1 MYSFLCKHKLVN
13 TNQFDFPY
21 KHSAAEYALI
31 SLKETIKKFLHD
43 GEIACEDFIDLQKAF
58 DTVNHEILLAK
69 FSLHYGIKSKQN
81 YWFLFLA
88 TGNNMCH

>member
-13 TNQFDFPY
+13 TNQLDFPS

-31 SLKETIKKFLHD
+31 SLKETIKKFLDD
-43 GEIACEDFIDLQKAF
+43 GEITCEDFIDLQKAF
-58 DTVNHEILLAK
+58 DTVNHEILFAK
-69 FSLHYGIKSKQN
+69 FSLHYGIKGKQN

-88 TGNNMCH
+88 TGNNTCH